1 MTACA
6 AYLESQIAGPWV
18 GGDRYSVADGYLY
31 TVGSWLEGDGVDM
44 AQFPKLTDYLARVG
58 LRPAV
63 QRARAEMS

>member
-1 MTACA
+1 
-6 AYLESQIAGPWV
+6 V